1 MVEARR
7 PHRAAVFFKSQSCI
21 AHGLL
26 DGGIEPF
33 SLPAKLASRPLGG
46 HMRRAFKVGL
56 MAAAC
61 LAAGSVAFAQ
71 APSGQTPAGNRNLT
85 LSSKPVGKEIVS
97 PGFVRPAIKVQ
108 YPGNVEATFDLTY
121 AHVSGARPLTLDIYR
136 VPNTG
141 PTPAIIFVHGGSYVG
156 GDPRNDIN
164 AVFGEDDAFMAYVAS
179 HGYVVIAV
187 TYRLADEAK
196 WPAQLEDVKAAI
208 RWVRGN
214 ADRYGVDPQRIGV
227 WGESSGGHIS
237 AMVGATCGVKEFD
250 KQENRGI
257 YGNSFPALQDQFAN
271 QSSCVQAAVGWH
283 ATTDFSK
290 LDAQS
295 ESFAKLVHNTPV
307 SSQSRVLG
315 CALGTTC
322 DAATVQRANV
332 LYYVAQGGADN
343 TPFLLQAGSADEAT
357 PWQQSQ
363 ILYDAL
369 RAKGIPAQLEIIKGA
384 NHYFNGASREQAKQ
398 VLDTFFAFLDK
409 YLGRSAKP

>member
-1 MVEARR
+1 MALVCLT
-7 PHRAAVFFKSQSCI
+7 AASAGLAQTPSSQPPPRSR
-21 AHGLL
+21 
-26 DGGIEPF
+26 
-33 SLPAKLASRPLGG
+33 SLP
-46 HMRRAFKVGL
+46 V
-56 MAAAC
+56 
-61 LAAGSVAFAQ
+61 V
-71 APSGQTPAGNRNLT
+71 
-85 LSSKPVGKEIVS
+85 SKPVGKEFVS
-97 PGFVRPAIKVQ
+97 PGFVRQAFTEQ

-136 VPNTG
+136 VPNAG
-141 PTPAIIFVHGGSYVG
+141 PKPAIIYVHGGSYVA

-164 AVFGEDDAFMAYVAS
+164 PVFGEEDAFMAYIAS

-214 ADRYGVDPQRIGV
+214 ADKYGVDPQRIGV
-227 WGESSGGHIS
+227 WGESSGGHIA

-257 YGNSFPALQDQFAN
+257 YGNSFPALQDQFAS

-315 CALGTTC
+315 CALNTTC

-332 LYYVAQGGADN
+332 LYYVAQGGADH
-343 TPFLLQAGSADEAT
+343 TPFLLQAGSVDEAT

-369 RAKGIPAQLEIIKGA
+369 RAKGVPAQIEVIKGA
-384 NHYFNGASREQAKQ
+384 NHYFNGATREQAKQ

-409 YLGRSAKP
+409 NLGQSAKP